1 MSKIEF
7 YIRYNIECQ
16 RGDDG
21 IIYTE
26 LIKHFEISSMKFSC
40 HEGLIP
46 GIKLLHT
53 FSKEFWFFG
62 DH

>member
-7 YIRYNIECQ
+7 NIMYNIESWR
-16 RGDDG
+16 RGDG

-40 HEGLIP
+40 HEGLNSYV
-46 GIKLLHT
+46 L
-53 FSKEFWFFG
+53 FSKNLRFFG